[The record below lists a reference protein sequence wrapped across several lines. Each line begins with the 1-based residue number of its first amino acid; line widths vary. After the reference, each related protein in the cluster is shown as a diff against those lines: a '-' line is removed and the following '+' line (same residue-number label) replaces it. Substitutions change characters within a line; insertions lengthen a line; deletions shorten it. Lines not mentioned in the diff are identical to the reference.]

1 MTAVIQQPIYQ
12 SHTVL
17 PRLLILSDILSL
29 KRQLTEIVCLTR
41 CLINY
46 LAFVAW
52 RKVLRALD
60 ERRSR
65 LLKSG
70 PAM

>member
-17 PRLLILSDILSL
+17 QRLFILSDILSL
-29 KRQLTEIVCLTR
+29 KQQLTEIVCFTR

-52 RKVLRALD
+52 RNVLRALD

-70 PAM
+70 PVM